1 MIEYMVYWMLG
12 DEHASI
18 LLEDREQL
26 DELVPHWQ
34 AISGMVAGSVTSL
47 EFSRQKAP
55 RPGEAHTTFQGRYSF
70 EDALEVAGDIGRN
83 FAFFWDSQCQA
94 IKAHLVGMDT
104 EGAGRVRLPD
114 FYGANKDGEW
124 RFGESEE
131 YLRELGALDETS
143 AWRGKQVIVSNYM
156 QAASNCIVT
165 RPHYLVCCINECEE
179 MMGYVEAA
187 IGAPVGSVE
196 DVLSVAENLTNGDD
210 ERAKLDD
217 SLRTQLNKIAA
228 NHGGKIPLHGRL
240 FAQWLHYA
248 FPSECPFP
256 HIAGTAAART
266 PLEFGDNFAVK
277 ADEVTQHITE
287 DAIKSDLGEGVNASA
302 EQWQMSQWSEEEELL
317 GDYSTQLGQPWY
329 TKASFLAG
337 GSVIAAL
344 LGLLHWSS
352 SSASPAK
359 GGFSGSKPVVFTV

>member
-131 YLRELGALDETS
+131 YLRELGSLDES
-143 AWRGKQVIVSNYM
+143 SSWRGKQVIVPNYM
-156 QAASNCIVT
+156 QAVSNCIVT

-179 MMGYVEAA
+179 MMGYVESAV
-187 IGAPVGSVE
+187 GAPVASVE
-196 DVLSVAENLTNGDD
+196 ELLLVAGRLTNGDD
-210 ERAKLDD
+210 DRAKIDA
-217 SLRTQLNKIAA
+217 SLISQLHRIADT
-228 NHGGKIPLHGRL
+228 HGGKVPLHGRL

-248 FPSECPFP
+248 FPRDCPFP
-256 HIAGTAAART
+256 QKAGTAVDLS
-266 PLEFGDNFAVK
+266 PMQYGESFAVSEEEVMAATETDFK
-277 ADEVTQHITE
+277 A
-287 DAIKSDLGEGVNASA
+287 A
-302 EQWQMSQWSEEEELL
+302 ELNTSIDQWQMSQWSEEEELL
-317 GDYSTQLGQPWY
+317 GDYSAHVRKPWF
-329 TKASFLAG
+329 TKKSLMAG
-337 GSVIAAL
+337 GGVIAAVL
-344 LGLLHWSS
+344 AVFWWTGTVGQTSKY
-352 SSASPAK
+352 AQ
-359 GGFSGSKPVVFTV
+359 GFSSHVV